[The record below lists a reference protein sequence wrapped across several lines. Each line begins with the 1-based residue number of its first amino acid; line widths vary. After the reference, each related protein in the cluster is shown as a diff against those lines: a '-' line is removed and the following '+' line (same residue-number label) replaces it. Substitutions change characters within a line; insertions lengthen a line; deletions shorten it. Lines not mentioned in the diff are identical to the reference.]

1 MKNILH
7 WVRRPPACIRC
18 AGVSPAS
25 GTQASR
31 LPYFFLVLALL
42 FSSCEKDKDT
52 LPKDRILL
60 TTEKHHSPDKTSVSG
75 TTVQWVDGDM
85 VRLCVGATPA
95 DLPVAISG
103 TNAYVDGWSGGVVH
117 AYYPNTIIGE
127 ETGEADD
134 PTVIIPSRYNSTYSG
149 GRQVLAL
156 PMVGRAESGAT
167 AVEFKHLTAA
177 LMVKLKND
185 TLSPLTL
192 DSVVVSSRQYL
203 LSGTMELNLLNK
215 ENYGAVAQETSDS
228 NAVTVRFSGFT
239 IGTGSIETVQI
250 PIRPIGV
257 SNLRIQVYAH
267 CQGAAISSEGVPA
280 VPTTLIYHY
289 NNTKPVSSLGRN
301 VMMTAGIG
309 LSAGGNTSTDTV
321 DNALFSVGARKV
333 HFSMGNLWYHNSA
346 YSFHTPQYKCNG
358 ASQSDSDKD
367 LFPWATAVAT
377 TVDGWNILS
386 AEEWRYLIN
395 DRPGNRFVKACV
407 NNVNGLIIFPDTYS
421 HPIGQTLRNVNEK
434 GTVSYPVNYGDNT
447 FNTTQWS
454 QMETAG
460 AIFLPA
466 AGYLDGT
473 TVGEYG
479 GQGDYWSS
487 TTDDGEKAKRLEF
500 KNTEVTTDNG
510 ISGSYG
516 CSVRLVKTR

>member
-1 MKNILH
+1 MNINNQ
-7 WVRRPPACIRC
+7 WVRRCLACLPPF
-18 AGVSPAS
+18 S
-25 GTQASR
+25 
-31 LPYFFLVLALL
+31 FLLLAVLFTA
-42 FSSCEKDKDT
+42 CEKDDDT

-60 TTEKHHSPDKTSVSG
+60 TTEKHLSPEKTSVSG
-75 TTVQWVDGDM
+75 TTVQWVNGDEIEFY
-85 VRLCVGATPA
+85 VGNNWSE
-95 DLPVAISG
+95 DLSVVVNEDH
-103 TNAYVDGWSGGVVH
+103 NAYVDLSKNKEGDIR
-117 AYYPNTIIGE
+117 AYYPSSIITSNGK
-127 ETGEADD
+127 TDA

-192 DSVVVSSRQYL
+192 DSIVVSSRQYL
-203 LSGTMELNLLNK
+203 LSGTMGLNFNE

-250 PIRPIGV
+250 PIRPIGA

-280 VPTTLIYHY
+280 VPTTVTYHY
-289 NNTKPVSSLGRN
+289 DNTKPVAALGRN
-301 VMMTAGIG
+301 VMMTAGIA
-309 LSAGGNTSTDTV
+309 LSAGGHTSTDTV
-321 DNALFSVGARKV
+321 DNALFSVSSTKKV
-333 HFSMGNLWYHNSA
+333 YFSEGNLWYHNSA

-407 NNVNGLIIFPDTYS
+407 NNVNGLIIFSDTYR
-421 HPIGQTLRNVNEK
+421 HPIDQKLKNVNAKES
-434 GTVSYPVNYGDNT
+434 SYSANEFTIG
-447 FNTTQWS
+447 QWQS
-454 QMETAG
+454 MEAAG

-466 AGYLDGT
+466 AGCHNGT
-473 TVGEYG
+473 SVVSFGGE
-479 GQGDYWSS
+479 GDYWSS
-487 TTDDGEKAKRLEF
+487 TEEENDKAKRLEF
-500 KNTEVTTDNG
+500 QSDEVTTDNG
-510 ISGSYG
+510 IIGSYG
-516 CSVRLVKTR
+516 CSVRLVKVATR

>member
-7 WVRRPPACIRC
+7 WVRRPSACIRC

-60 TTEKHHSPDKTSVSG
+60 TTEKHLSPEKTSVSG
-75 TTVQWVDGDM
+75 TTVQWVNGDM

-95 DLPVAISG
+95 DLSVAISG
-103 TNAYVDGWSGGVVH
+103 TNAYVKGWSGGVVH

-134 PTVIIPSRYNSTYSG
+134 PTVIIPSRYNSTYSD

-203 LSGTMELNLLNK
+203 LSGTMGLNFNE

-289 NNTKPVSSLGRN
+289 NDTKHVAALGRN
-301 VMMTAGIG
+301 VMMAAGIA
-309 LSAGGNTSTDTV
+309 LSAGGHTSTDTV
-321 DNALFSVGARKV
+321 DNALFSVSSTKKV
-333 HFSMGNLWYHNSA
+333 YFSEGNLWYHNSA

-407 NNVNGLIIFPDTYS
+407 NNVNGLIIFSDTYR
-421 HPIGQTLRNVNEK
+421 HPIDQKLKNVNAKES
-434 GTVSYPVNYGDNT
+434 SYSANEFTIG
-447 FNTTQWS
+447 QWQS
-454 QMETAG
+454 MEAAG

-466 AGYLDGT
+466 AGCHNGT
-473 TVGEYG
+473 SVVSFGGE
-479 GQGDYWSS
+479 GDYWSS
-487 TTDDGEKAKRLEF
+487 TEEENDKAKRLEF
-500 KNTEVTTDNG
+500 QSDEVTTDNG
-510 ISGSYG
+510 IIGSYG
-516 CSVRLVKTR
+516 CSVRLVKVATH

>member
-1 MKNILH
+1 MNINNQ
-7 WVRRPPACIRC
+7 WVRRCLACLPPF
-18 AGVSPAS
+18 S
-25 GTQASR
+25 
-31 LPYFFLVLALL
+31 FLLLAVLFTA
-42 FSSCEKDKDT
+42 CEKDDDT

-60 TTEKHHSPDKTSVSG
+60 TTEKHLSPEKTSVSG
-75 TTVQWVDGDM
+75 TTVQWVNGDM

-103 TNAYVDGWSGGVVH
+103 TNAYVDGWKGSGVIR

-156 PMVGRAESGAT
+156 PMVGRAQSGAT

-177 LMVKLKND
+177 LMVKLRND

-192 DSVVVSSRQYL
+192 DSIVVSSRQYL
-203 LSGTMELNLLNK
+203 LSGTMGLNFNE

-250 PIRPIGV
+250 PIRPIGA

-301 VMMTAGIG
+301 VMMAAGIG

-321 DNALFSVGARKV
+321 DNALFSVSSTKKV
-333 HFSMGNLWYHNSA
+333 YFSEGNLWYHNSA

-367 LFPWATAVAT
+367 LFQWSTVAST
-377 TVDGWNILS
+377 TVSGWNVLTSDEWNYLLDTTSRS
-386 AEEWRYLIN
+386 AI
-395 DRPGNRFVKACV
+395 RFVKACV
-407 NNVNGLIIFPDTYS
+407 NSVNGLIIFPDTYS

-447 FNTTQWS
+447 FTTDQWNA
-454 QMETAG
+454 MEAAG

-466 AGYLDGT
+466 AGYLNGS
-473 TVGEYG
+473 TVESYG
-479 GQGDYWSS
+479 GEGDYWSS

-510 ISGSYG
+510 INRSYG
-516 CSVRLVKTR
+516 CSVRLVKEATH